1 MRVQLSERIVNLME
15 EHIDLAMRVGE
26 LPDSSMIA
34 KRVGLIRQVLCASP
48 AYLKARACRRSPPI

>member
-1 MRVQLSERIVNLME
+1 MRVQLSERIVNLAE

-34 KRVGLIRQVLCASP
+34 KRVGLFDRCCAP
-48 AYLKARACRRSPPI
+48 ALLT